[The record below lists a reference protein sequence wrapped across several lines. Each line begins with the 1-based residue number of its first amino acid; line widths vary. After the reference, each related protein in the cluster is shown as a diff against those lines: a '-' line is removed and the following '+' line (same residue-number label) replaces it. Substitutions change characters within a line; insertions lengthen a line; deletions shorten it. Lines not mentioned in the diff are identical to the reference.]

1 MRFVYTLRIDQQELP
16 CIGQVCVG
24 ADLTVSKTATPSYI
38 YGITK
43 TAGQTSPVE
52 RGGSTTL
59 SYTIKVTESRWQVT
73 GSIYLTNPN
82 DWESVTVNL
91 SDTLIPSGA
100 NCTYSASVMVPASTT
115 NYQVPYTCT
124 FASAPTAASGAN
136 SLTAAWN
143 AASAY
148 TPDGSAS
155 ASAPGGFTFSPLVV
169 TDAFN
174 GANQAKTL
182 GTITIPAALTTY
194 TDSYSVT
201 PAPGTCVAYPN
212 TTTASTQTASVSVTA
227 CNTATGALT
236 MGFWQ
241 NKNGQGIITASGPAT
256 GTCALGTWL
265 SGFAPFQ
272 DLTAGSTCTQV
283 ATYVFNI
290 IKAANAGGATM
301 NAMLKAQDLATS
313 LDVYFSD
320 PLLGGDRI
328 NAPTALDGVK
338 INLTQVCNM
347 VDNTSGSGSCSG
359 TSTNV
364 SAAFGG
370 ATSMTVAQML
380 VYAASQSNAGGSFW
394 YGQNKTIQGLA
405 KDVFDAINNQAA
417 NIAP

>member
-1 MRFVYTLRIDQQELP
+1 M
-16 CIGQVCVG
+16 
-24 ADLTVSKTATPSYI
+24 
-38 YGITK
+38 
-43 TAGQTSPVE
+43 
-52 RGGSTTL
+52 
-59 SYTIKVTESRWQVT
+59 
-73 GSIYLTNPN
+73 
-82 DWESVTVNL
+82 
-91 SDTLIPSGA
+91 
-100 NCTYSASVMVPASTT
+100 
-115 NYQVPYTCT
+115 
-124 FASAPTAASGAN
+124 
-136 SLTAAWN
+136 
-143 AASAY
+143 
-148 TPDGSAS
+148 
-155 ASAPGGFTFSPLVV
+155 